1 MIAVVL
7 DTDLA
12 MGAPG
17 SDVDDGFALAMA
29 LADPGI
35 DLRLVTTVNGNTDVD
50 TATELSH
57 GLLAR
62 LGRPRVAVV
71 RGASRSLSAGAEA
84 NPAVDAMIELV
95 LAAPGVITLVA
106 IGPLTNVALAIR
118 AEPRI
123 VSALAGL
130 VIMGGRFT
138 GGILRPEMPGE
149 FNVWNDPEAAQ
160 IVLNAPIVARWVGLD
175 VTQRVRLSR
184 TEAEEMASS
193 DHAFEAFAGEYSVA
207 WINHISGGDVEEPD
221 SCALHDPLAVAVLTR
236 PELVE
241 FRPVR
246 LSVGLG
252 AGERGVMTVDESSTP
267 NALIGLDVD
276 SAAFG
281 RHFRELLARADRS
294 PG

>member
-1 MIAVVL
+1 MIPVIL

-12 MGAPG
+12 MGEPG

-35 DLRLVTTVNGNTDVD
+35 ELRLVTTVNGNTDVD
-50 TATELSH
+50 NATALSH
-57 GLLAR
+57 ELLRR
-62 LGRPRVAVV
+62 LKRPDVDVV
-71 RGASRSLSAGAEA
+71 RGASGPLSAGAQV

-95 LAAPGVITLVA
+95 LAAPGTITLVA

-130 VIMGGRFT
+130 VIMGGKFT
-138 GGILRPEMPGE
+138 GGIVRPEMPGE
-149 FNVWNDPEAAQ
+149 FNVWNDPEAAE
-160 IVLNAPIVARWVGLD
+160 IVLAAPIVARWVGLD

-184 TEAEEMASS
+184 AEAEEMASS
-193 DHAFEAFAGEYSVA
+193 EHPFESFAGEYSVA
-207 WINHISGGDVEEPD
+207 WINYLAGAGEEPD

-252 AGERGVMTVDESSTP
+252 AGERGVLTVAESAEP
-267 NALIGLDVD
+267 NALIGVDVD
-276 SAAFG
+276 SDGFG
-281 RHFRELLARADRS
+281 RHFRKLLATAGQS